1 MTFPFSELAFGARE
15 AGLIVGL
22 LIGIAFGF
30 VLERAGFG
38 RAPKL
43 AAQFYFRD
51 MTVFKV
57 MFTGIVTA
65 MLGLVIASAVG
76 LTNLREISESIA
88 SWTYLWPMLVGGLVL
103 GVGFIVSGYC
113 PGTSVV
119 AMGSGN
125 IDGMVTVGGVITGTF
140 LYSELLQIP
149 SVHAFHGS
157 GEKGAFFLYDWLRI
171 PPQLLAV
178 IIAVV
183 AVLAFV
189 GAEKVERLV
198 NRSGA
203 PAPSPARRYSFATVM
218 TLAVITIATLAIP
231 ASAPAEIARTRAITA
246 AELSRALVD
255 HPWSVH
261 VVDVRDGA
269 AFAKVRI
276 PRSENLP
283 PASLGDLPN
292 DGRTLVVVGE
302 VKRAPAHARLLAG
315 GFAAWSADPLARA
328 MTSGAPPPPP
338 PAPAAGV
345 IAKPKKKG
353 GGCSS

>member
-1 MTFPFSELAFGARE
+1 
-15 AGLIVGL
+15 
-22 LIGIAFGF
+22 
-30 VLERAGFG
+30 
-38 RAPKL
+38 
-43 AAQFYFRD
+43 
-51 MTVFKV
+51 
-57 MFTGIVTA
+57 
-65 MLGLVIASAVG
+65 
-76 LTNLREISESIA
+76 
-88 SWTYLWPMLVGGLVL
+88 
-103 GVGFIVSGYC
+103 
-113 PGTSVV
+113 
-119 AMGSGN
+119 MGSGN

-157 GEKGAFFLYDWLRI
+157 GEKGAFFLYDWMGI

-183 AVLAFV
+183 AIAAFI
-189 GAEKVERLV
+189 GAEKLERLI
-198 NRSGA
+198 NKTGGA

-231 ASAPAEIARTRAITA
+231 ASAPAEIAKTKAITA

-261 VVDVRDGA
+261 IVDVRDAA
-269 AFAKVRI
+269 AFAKDRI
-276 PRSENLP
+276 PRSENMP
-283 PASLGDLPN
+283 PASLGDLPD

-338 PAPAAGV
+338 PAPSAGV